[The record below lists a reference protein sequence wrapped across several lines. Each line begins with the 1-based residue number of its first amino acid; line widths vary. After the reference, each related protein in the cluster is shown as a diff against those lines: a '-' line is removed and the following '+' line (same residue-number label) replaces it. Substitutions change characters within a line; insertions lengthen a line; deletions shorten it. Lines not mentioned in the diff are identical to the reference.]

1 MHDAYSGSDL
11 AQNLLIPNEEQIFID
26 CTMIKKRRNIIIKIV
41 HRNWDTIFPLI
52 IMSLNEKHTFQN

>member
-11 AQNLLIPNEEQIFID
+11 AQNFLITNEEQIFID
-26 CTMIKKRRNIIIKIV
+26 CTMIKKRRNITIKIV